1 LLLRKRQYKYVN
13 FLKEMKSIL
22 LSTFVVGA
30 LSSKLSLT
38 SVRNKNLRA
47 SFNGDSVT
55 FKLGIDEVT
64 SDLRIEVLDKSLIVQ
79 IGAQSNFTWTAGT
92 AGTAADPGNM
102 TQTMDDWTWD
112 SDLDRVDGVGPTG
125 TTLEEQIFNIKYRFG
140 VQVYDEPLTA
150 SDCNDS
156 GDMCS
161 YTINSGLS
169 GGDDTE
175 VVYIAACQKD
185 NNENNQ
191 MTCSIQQINN
201 QGQISTDVAEKLKFS
216 TYFPMEVMM
225 NNGTNCVSKC
235 VDGYGKMTEGF
246 EVNTAKNGNKP
257 NSEQYT
263 NEHTA
268 YQKIQADA
276 YCRPESV
283 DDTGRRRLQDSAP
296 SEDSY
301 ITYSAGCTRPNSLGS
316 TCDICD

>member
-1 LLLRKRQYKYVN
+1 
-13 FLKEMKSIL
+13 MKSIL
-22 LSTFVVGA
+22 LSTFMAGA

-79 IGAQSNFTWTAGT
+79 IGAQSAFTGTAGT
-92 AGTAADPGNM
+92 AGTAADPGSM
-102 TQTMDDWTWD
+102 TQTMDDKWTWD
-112 SDLDRVDGVGPTG
+112 GGTASVDGEGPSG
-125 TTLEEQIFNIKYRFG
+125 TTLEEQTFNIGYRFG
-140 VQVYDEPLTA
+140 DSYDNAKFIDTK
-150 SDCNDS
+150 DCNDS

-169 GGDDTE
+169 GGNDTE